1 MKAAGNI
8 GAQFG
13 ARMGQRLRR
22 ELRDRASKGDG
33 QAAQALKRAGLK
45 RPREGEAQR
54 ARPIEPAKRD
64 AKRPKQA
71 KAPERPRRPE
81 GRAEAPDAAASH
93 GSWAAARAK
102 LEKERSQTFRG
113 TKITFDD

>member
-1 MKAAGNI
+1 MNDL
-8 GAQFG
+8 
-13 ARMGQRLRR
+13 LRPAMY
-22 ELRDRASKGDG
+22 DAYHDIRAV
-33 QAAQALKRAGLK
+33 

-54 ARPIEPAKRD
+54 ARPIEAAKRD
-64 AKRPKQA
+64 AKRPKKA